1 MNFGGIK
8 MTKFNDFFNKLLD
21 PFLRLVN
28 TKAMLA
34 IKDGFLLTMPITL
47 VGSLFLLI
55 ANFPIPQWDQWM
67 SNIFGSDWSAPLNQ
81 VAGST
86 FDILALVAV
95 LGISY
100 TYAKNEKV
108 DPISTAILSLV
119 SFLILTNSFVT
130 TESGETVNGVIPKG
144 WTGGNG
150 IITAI
155 IVAIVVAKIFVFF
168 IKRDIRIKMPDTVP
182 TGVSNAFSAMI
193 PGVTVMLGSMV
204 VYAITSK
211 FVGLSVTELIFKLL
225 QTPIQNVSD
234 TLAGGLFITFLMSI
248 LFWAGIHGPNIV
260 MGIMGP
266 ILTANALDNQKII
279 DSGQEL
285 IIGENTKIMT
295 VQLID
300 VFAKFGGQGIT
311 VGLLIAALLFA
322 KSKQL
327 KEISKLSIVPSLF
340 NINEP
345 VIYGLPIVFNPIMLI
360 PFILVPITAV
370 LITYG
375 AIIVGFIQ
383 PFTAVQVP
391 WTTPPLISGFLL
403 SGWQGL
409 VVQLTIILASTGIY
423 YPFLLKQDKQ
433 FLLQEK
439 EMEELNK
446 NEEINTTLVSE
457 STI

>member
-1 MNFGGIK
+1 MN
-8 MTKFNDFFNKLLD
+8 KFNEFFNKILD
-21 PFLRLVN
+21 PFLKLVN
-28 TKAMLA
+28 TKTMMA

-55 ANFPIPQWDQWM
+55 ANFPIPKWDSWM
-67 SNIFGSDWSAPLNQ
+67 SSLFGADWSAPLNQ

-86 FDILALVAV
+86 FDILAVVAV

-119 SFLILTNSFVT
+119 SFLILTDSFAVT
-130 TESGETVNGVIPKG
+130 DSGETITGVIPKS

-155 IVAIVVAKIFVFF
+155 IVAVIVAKVFAFF

-182 TGVSNAFSAMI
+182 PGVANAFSAMI
-193 PGVTVMLGSMV
+193 PGAVVMFGSMV
-204 VYAITSK
+204 VYTLTSK
-211 FVGLSVTELIFKLL
+211 FAGVSLTELIFKLL

-234 TLAGGLFITFLMSI
+234 TLPGGLFITFLMSI

-266 ILTANALDNQKII
+266 ILTANALDNQAVL
-279 DSGQEL
+279 DSGQQL
-285 IIGENTKIMT
+285 IVGENTKIMT

-311 VGLLIAALLFA
+311 IGLLIAALLFA
-322 KSKQL
+322 KSKRL
-327 KEISKLSIVPSLF
+327 KEISKISIVPSLF

-375 AIIVGFIQ
+375 AIVIGFIQ

-409 VVQLTIILASTGIY
+409 VIQLVIIFASAGIY

-433 FLLQEK
+433 FLL
-439 EMEELNK
+439 EEAEIEATEETADSPLDLA
-446 NEEINTTLVSE
+446 NESNA
-457 STI
+457 

>member
-1 MNFGGIK
+1 MN
-8 MTKFNDFFNKLLD
+8 KFNDLFNKMLD

-28 TKAMLA
+28 TKAMMA

-47 VGSLFLLI
+47 VGSLFLLV
-55 ANFPIPQWDQWM
+55 ANFPIPKWDTWM
-67 SNIFGSDWSAPLNQ
+67 SNIFGNDWSAPLNQ

-86 FDILALVAV
+86 FDILAIVAV

-100 TYAKNEKV
+100 TYAKNEKI

-119 SFLILTNSFVT
+119 SFLILTDSFVT
-130 TESGETVNGVIPKG
+130 TESGEMVTGVIPKG

-155 IVAIVVAKIFVFF
+155 IVAIIVAKTFAFF
-168 IKRDIRIKMPDTVP
+168 IKRDIRIKMPETVP
-182 TGVSNAFSAMI
+182 AGVANAFSAMI
-193 PGVTVMLGSMV
+193 PGFVIMFGSMV
-204 VYAITSK
+204 VYTLTSK
-211 FVGLSVTELIFKLL
+211 FTGASLTALIFKLL

-234 TLAGGLFITFLMSI
+234 TLPGGLFITFLMSI

-266 ILTANALDNQKII
+266 ILTANALDNQKIL

-311 VGLLIAALLFA
+311 IGLLIAALMFA
-322 KSKQL
+322 KSQRL
-327 KEISKLSIVPSLF
+327 KEISKISIVPSLF

-375 AIIVGFIQ
+375 AIITGFIQ

-409 VVQLTIILASTGIY
+409 TVQLTIIVASTGIY
-423 YPFLLKQDKQ
+423 YPFLIKQDKQ
-433 FLLQEK
+433 FLLEEIEIEAEIENEQV
-439 EMEELNK
+439 ELNVVK
-446 NEEINTTLVSE
+446 ENTL
-457 STI
+457 

>member
-1 MNFGGIK
+1 MN
-8 MTKFNDFFNKLLD
+8 KFNDLFNKMLD
-21 PFLRLVN
+21 PFLKLVN
-28 TKAMLA
+28 TKTMIA

-47 VGSLFLLI
+47 VGSLFLLV
-55 ANFPIPQWDQWM
+55 ANFPIPKWDTWM
-67 SNIFGSDWSAPLNQ
+67 SNLFGNDWSAPLNQ

-86 FDILALVAV
+86 FDILAIVAV

-100 TYAKNEKV
+100 TYAKNEKI
-108 DPISTAILSLV
+108 DSISTAILSLV
-119 SFLILTNSFVT
+119 SFLILTDSFVT
-130 TESGETVNGVIPKG
+130 VESGEKIMGVIPKG

-155 IVAIVVAKIFVFF
+155 IVAVVVAKTFAFF
-168 IKRDIRIKMPDTVP
+168 IKRDIRIKMPETVP
-182 TGVSNAFSAMI
+182 AGVANAFSAMI
-193 PGVTVMLGSMV
+193 PGFVVMFGSMV
-204 VYAITSK
+204 VYTLTSK
-211 FVGLSVTELIFKLL
+211 FTESSLTALIFKLL

-234 TLAGGLFITFLMSI
+234 TLPGGLFITFLMSI

-266 ILTANALDNQKII
+266 ILTANALDNQKVL
-279 DSGQEL
+279 DSGQAL
-285 IIGENTKIMT
+285 IVGENTKIMT
-295 VQLID
+295 IQLID

-311 VGLLIAALLFA
+311 IGLLIAALLFA

-327 KEISKLSIVPSLF
+327 KEISKISIVPSLF

-375 AIIVGFIQ
+375 AIITGFIQ
-383 PFTAVQVP
+383 PFNAVQVP

-409 VVQLTIILASTGIY
+409 TLQVAIIFASTGIY
-423 YPFLLKQDKQ
+423 YPFLIKQDK
-433 FLLQEK
+433 LLLLEET
-439 EMEELNK
+439 EMEAKIENEKVDLNLAK
-446 NEEINTTLVSE
+446 ENIL
-457 STI
+457 